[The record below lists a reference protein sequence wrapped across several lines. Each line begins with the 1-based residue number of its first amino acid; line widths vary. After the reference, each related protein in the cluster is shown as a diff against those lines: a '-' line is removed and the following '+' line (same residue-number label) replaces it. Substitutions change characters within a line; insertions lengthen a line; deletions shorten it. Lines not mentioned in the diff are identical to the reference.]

1 MSKLA
6 QACELSLNDWLSTFP
21 DIIPQAVCSKK
32 HEKWKKKLFNKMRD
46 NYYHRFTTKTV
57 KVMLVAAVLFALLLT
72 AFVIPSSRKFMVEKF
87 DKYSVFQI
95 TKDNKNSPNGKI
107 TVGYIPDGFNFIK
120 EEKLDYYT
128 SNTYQ
133 CNNIKYFNVSKSS
146 SVSKV
151 SFNTETSCSEEIIID
166 NITYIFN
173 EGSNGSN
180 VLLWTKND
188 YIYRIDGNVS
198 KEEMLKVAQSVE

>member
-72 AFVIPSSRKFMVEKF
+72 AFVIPSSREFMIEKF

-107 TVGYIPDGFNFIK
+107 TVGYIPDGFELVEEFESDNQIMYKFANGEKYIMISKKASTTMINFDT
-120 EEKLDYYT
+120 E
-128 SNTYQ
+128 S
-133 CNNIKYFNVSKSS
+133 SK
-146 SVSKV
+146 
-151 SFNTETSCSEEIIID
+151 TEEIIID
-166 NITYIFN
+166 N
-173 EGSNGSN
+173 
-180 VLLWTKND
+180 TK
-188 YIYRIDGNVS
+188 YIYNNDGKGSIILIWIRNDFIYNINGNIS
-198 KEEMLKVAQSVE
+198 KEEIIKIAKTVE

>member
-72 AFVIPSSRKFMVEKF
+72 AFVIPSSREFMIEKF

-107 TVGYIPDGFNFIK
+107 TVGYIPDGFELVNEVSVDYHI
-120 EEKLDYYT
+120 EKAYR
-128 SNTYQ
+128 SN
-133 CNNIKYFNVSKSS
+133 NGKYFNISKCSS
-146 SVSKV
+146 LTTINY
-151 SFNTETSCSEEIIID
+151 NTESSYIEEIIID
-166 NITYIFN
+166 NITYVYN
-173 EGSNGSN
+173 EGENSSNI
-180 VLLWTKND
+180 LLWTKND
-188 YIYRIDGNVS
+188 FIYRIDGTLS
-198 KEEMLKVAQSVE
+198 KDELLKIAKTVD

>member
-72 AFVIPSSRKFMVEKF
+72 AFVIPSSREFMVEKF
-87 DKYSVFQI
+87 DKYSVLQI

-107 TVGYIPDGFNFIK
+107 TVGYIPDGFELVN
-120 EEKLDYYT
+120 EECVDYYV

-133 CNNIKYFNVSKSS
+133 NSNSLHFDISKSPS
-146 SVSKV
+146 SSMVN
-151 SFNTETSCSEEIIID
+151 FNSEYSYTEEIKIENII
-166 NITYIFN
+166 YVYN
-173 EGSNGSN
+173 EGINGSN
-180 VLLWTKND
+180 ILIWTKKD
-188 YIYRIDGNVS
+188 YIYRIDGNIS
-198 KEEMLKVAQSVE
+198 KEEMLKIANTIE

>member
-1 MSKLA
+1 MNKLA

-72 AFVIPSSRKFMVEKF
+72 AFVIPSSREFMVEKF

-107 TVGYIPDGFNFIK
+107 TVGYIPDRFELVEEFESDNHIWNKYYNGCYYFI
-120 EEKLDYYT
+120 L
-128 SNTYQ
+128 
-133 CNNIKYFNVSKSS
+133 SKNSS
-146 SVSKV
+146 SSMVN
-151 SFNTETSCSEEIIID
+151 FDTEISETEKIIID
-166 NITYIFN
+166 NITYIYS
-173 EGSNGSN
+173 EGSSGLNI
-180 VLLWTKND
+180 LIWTNND
-188 YIYRIDGNVS
+188 YVYRIEGTIL
-198 KEEMLKVAQSVE
+198 KEELLEIAKTVD